1 MLELNRLL
9 KDRVGRCGYGW
20 AGPESVEDCNE
31 GTRFL
36 GLVRDRF
43 ENAVSPTPSESSESP
58 LSADPHW
65 PEIHVKSPSSCAYFL
80 S

>member
-1 MLELNRLL
+1 MWPQL
-9 KDRVGRCGYGW
+9 GR
-20 AGPESVEDCNE
+20 PESVEDCNE

-65 PEIHVKSPSSCAYFL
+65 PEIHVKNCRQVVPTSLPE
-80 S
+80 